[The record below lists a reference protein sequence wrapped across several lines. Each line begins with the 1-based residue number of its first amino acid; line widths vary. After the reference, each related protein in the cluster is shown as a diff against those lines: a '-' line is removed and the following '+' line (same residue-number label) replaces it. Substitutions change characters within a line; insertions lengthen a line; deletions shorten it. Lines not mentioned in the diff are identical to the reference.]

1 MKNLWIKKVTLAFGL
16 MLIFNNTFSQEL
28 TNVLMKKVD
37 KSIIDAFSVETFKLV
52 PIEVSDQINSITKA
66 DFSSKKFNSI
76 FNGETKIGYAYIG
89 KGKSMK
95 DVFDYVILFDQ
106 NFIIKKTKVL
116 IYRETY
122 GTQIGSQRWLKQF
135 IGKTTSNSLIY
146 GDNIVAISGAT
157 ISASSMSD
165 EVNKVLSSL
174 KILIEKDQL

>member
-1 MKNLWIKKVTLAFGL
+1 MRSLWIKKVTLAFGL
-16 MLIFNNTFSQEL
+16 LLVFNYTFSQEL

-52 PIEVSDQINSITKA
+52 PVEVSENINSNTKA
-66 DFSSKKFNSI
+66 DFSDKKFNAI
-76 FNGETKIGYAYIG
+76 YNGETKVGFAYIG
-89 KGKSMK
+89 QGKSMK
-95 DVFDYVILFDQ
+95 DVFDYVILFDADL
-106 NFIIKKTKVL
+106 IIKKTKVL

-135 IGKTTSNSLIY
+135 IGKTTSDSLIY

-174 KILIEKDQL
+174 KLLIEKAQL